1 MALVTFQIIDG
12 VDKGRVFQD
21 LQTPVTIGR
30 EEGNTVRLNDERVS
44 RFHAKVQQDHDDLI
58 LTDLESTNGTRV
70 NGQLVQIHRL
80 RHGDFVMMG
89 RSVLLFGSME
99 EIAARQKSLNQAKGD
114 GTEAATVGTG
124 TIVAPGKTKPPS
136 NSPERPTMM
145 ATAREA
151 PHEDAD
157 LHFNISESDRV
168 TNTGDV
174 MIVGKNEFPP
184 LPVRLTPSQSA
195 RLSEVFNFL
204 HRAMATM
211 TQTVHA
217 TDEGTRI
224 YLDFAVWQR
233 LLQIQ
238 MLLARYQ
245 RAITDPETWPQAET
259 TKAQTSLQSPP
270 PPTTM
275 GQ

>member
-1 MALVTFQIIDG
+1 MALVTFQVIDG
-12 VDKGRVFQD
+12 VDKGKVFEN
-21 LQTPVTIGR
+21 LPTPVTIGR
-30 EEGNTVRLNDERVS
+30 EEGNTVRLNDERIS

-99 EIAARQKSLNQAKGD
+99 EIAARQRSLNQAKGAGAETSPHL
-114 GTEAATVGTG
+114 GTVTLQNR
-124 TIVAPGKTKPPS
+124 TKPPS
-136 NSPERPTMM
+136 EIPERPTMM
-145 ATAREA
+145 GTAREA
-151 PHEDAD
+151 PSDDAD
-157 LHFNISESDRV
+157 LQFQISENDRV
-168 TNTGDV
+168 VQTGDV
-174 MIVGKNEFPP
+174 MIVGKSEFPP

-204 HRAMATM
+204 HRAMSLV

-224 YLDFAVWQR
+224 YLDFSMWQR

-245 RAITDPETWPQAET
+245 RAITDPETWPKAEAT
-259 TKAQTSLQSPP
+259 APTPP
-270 PPTTM
+270 PA
-275 GQ
+275 GEA